1 MKIGI
6 KNCVEGRFIK
16 KLLLICILVMSII
29 FITGCIGEEK
39 PDTGTLSTSQN
50 NQQSNSQTTE
60 LLLKQ
65 NDLLGYA
72 LKSYSFKAYP
82 KVTEFYLNNQNF
94 LTKYSGVLPEGK
106 RNVGQSME
114 WQEMVDQGLTVTVD
128 LTKYDSNSGFEDYL
142 ELTENIMHESLNKL
156 DSEKKEEF
164 IIGYGFEEG
173 NPDIGDHSYYK
184 SMAYAGPSTGIHAT
198 YLTFYY
204 KNYLC
209 QITVLDAKD
218 KSKNEA
224 IRIAKIIES
233 RLD

>member
-1 MKIGI
+1 MKLEI
-6 KNCVEGRFIK
+6 KDSPEGRFMK
-16 KLLLICILVMSII
+16 KLLLICILIMGAI

-39 PDTGTLSTSQN
+39 PDTETLSTSQD
-50 NQQSNSQTTE
+50 NQQPNSQTTE

-65 NDLLGYA
+65 NDLQGYA
-72 LKSYSFKAYP
+72 LTSYSFKAYP
-82 KVTEFYLNNQNF
+82 KVTEFYLNNQKF
-94 LTKYSGVLPEGK
+94 LTKYSDVLPEGK

-114 WQEMVDQGLTVTVD
+114 WQEMADQGLTVTAD
-128 LTKYDSNSGFEDYL
+128 LTKYDSNSGLEDYL
-142 ELTENIMHESLNKL
+142 ELTETMMHESLNEL
-156 DSEKKEEF
+156 GSEKKEEF
-164 IIGYGFEEG
+164 ITGYGFEEG

-198 YLTFYY
+198 DLTFYY
-204 KNYLC
+204 KNCLC

>member
-1 MKIGI
+1 M
-6 KNCVEGRFIK
+6 K
-16 KLLLICILVMSII
+16 KLLLICILIMSII

-39 PDTGTLSTSQN
+39 PDTETLSTSQN

-65 NDLLGYA
+65 NDLSGHA
-72 LKSYSFKAYP
+72 LTSYSFKAYP
-82 KVTEFYLNNQNF
+82 KVTEFYSNNQNF
-94 LTKYSGVLPEGK
+94 LTKYSDILPEGK

-114 WQEMVDQGLTVTVD
+114 WHQMTDQRLTVTVD
-128 LTKYDSNSGFEDYL
+128 LTKCDSNSGFEDYL
-142 ELTENIMHESLNKL
+142 ELIENIMHESLNEL
-156 DSEKKEEF
+156 DSKEKEEF
-164 IIGYGFEEG
+164 ITGYGFEEG

-184 SMAYAGPSTGIHAT
+184 SMAYGGPSTGIYAT
-198 YLTFYY
+198 GLTFYY

-209 QITVLDAKD
+209 HITVLDAKD